1 MQARGAGTAHIR
13 RFGRVR
19 VAAAPAS
26 QPPFP
31 VQAMAIEQ
39 DTTLLLDDTTGLRE
53 PSEDYPRLITQ
64 MASARPARPGSVLVR
79 GGMPLRL
86 LAVVHDFDQD
96 PSWRVSW
103 VQTALASIFRIAAR
117 RGLHAVGLPLL
128 GTRHGRLGPPVFM
141 SLLRHTLGE
150 AEAGCPRRLWLVVP
164 EEGAEAVL
172 EALDP

>member
-1 MQARGAGTAHIR
+1 MARRGGTAHIR
-13 RFGRVR
+13 RIGRVR
-19 VAAAPAS
+19 VTAVPAS
-26 QPPFP
+26 RPPFP

-39 DTTLLLDDTTGLRE
+39 DTALLLDDTTGLRE
-53 PSEDYPRLITQ
+53 PPEDYRNLIRQ

-103 VQTALASIFRIAAR
+103 VQAALASIFRIAAR
-117 RGLHAVGLPLL
+117 RGLHAVGLPPL
-128 GTRHGRLGPPVFM
+128 GTRHGRLSPRVFM
-141 SLLRHTLGE
+141 SLLRDILGR
-150 AEAGCPRRLWLVVP
+150 AEADCPRRLWLVLP
-164 EEGAEAVL
+164 EEGTEAVL

>member
-1 MQARGAGTAHIR
+1 MRIRGAGTAHIR
-13 RFGRVR
+13 RIGRVR
-19 VAAAPAS
+19 VTAALAS

-39 DTTLLLDDTTGLRE
+39 DTALLLDDTTGLRE
-53 PSEDYPRLITQ
+53 PPEDYPRLITR
-64 MASARPARPGSVLVR
+64 MASPRPVRPGSVLVR
-79 GGMPLRL
+79 GGTPLRL

-103 VQTALASIFRIAAR
+103 VQSALVSIFRIAAR
-117 RGLHAVGLPLL
+117 RNLHAVGLPPL
-128 GTRHGRLGPPVFM
+128 GTRHGRLSARAFM
-141 SLLRHTLGE
+141 SLLRDILGE
-150 AEAGCPRRLWLVVP
+150 GEASCPRRLWLVLP